1 MRSNIWTR
9 ALLVIMMT
17 VMMTVVAVAYWRW
30 NSRIMEK
37 NVSFRSEIFTTATQS
52 ELKEEDVPTLHQ
64 LNEEYSRVARVV
76 ERVLVSIDTTGV
88 TSVAQ
93 PSEDGQSMIEKRL
106 AVHGLGSG
114 VIVSKEGHI
123 ITAYHVIQN
132 KHALRVTLS
141 NGKSVSVYLMGV
153 DPELD
158 IAVLKVDTPKM
169 NFEPLPFGNSDNI
182 VPGMIVLACGN
193 PYGLGATISRGIISA
208 RERKLVDSGLDLIQ
222 TDAPIFPGNSGGPL
236 VNIRGEIIGINK
248 SVLPNT
254 EKNYA
259 GIGFAIPSNLV
270 QHTFEQICQHGRPMR
285 GYLGLDI
292 VPNTPPLRSFLDY
305 HEAGGAVVNV
315 VKPGSPAE
323 QAGLQTGDV
332 MLSFNEVPIQTVE
345 DISNHIENLSIGD
358 KFRLKIWR
366 KGQRMNVI
374 LKVGDSI
381 LQNAPSPWADFMEGV
396 GMHLR
401 ELTAEEQSIGARGL
415 LVIQV
420 NPKKSVGHILQAG
433 DMVFAVNHQSV
444 SSMEV
449 LVKALREGPA
459 LLTVSRDGQQFNVK
473 VDARPVSEKTL
484 LPRIPTA
491 TRSNAIL
498 PREL

>member
-1 MRSNIWTR
+1 
-9 ALLVIMMT
+9 MMT

-30 NSRIMEK
+30 ESRVMER
-37 NVSFRSEIFTTATQS
+37 NISFRTEVFTMAQES
-52 ELKEEDVPTLHQ
+52 ELKNKDVPILHQ
-64 LNEEYSRVARVV
+64 LNEEYSKVAQLV

-88 TSVAQ
+88 TSVSQ
-93 PSEDGQSMIEKRL
+93 PSEDGQSMVEKRL

-114 VIVSKEGHI
+114 VIVSREGHI

-141 NGKSVSVYLMGV
+141 NGKSVSVTLVGV

-158 IAVLKVDTPKM
+158 IAVLKVDTQDNQKVEF
-169 NFEPLPFGNSDNI
+169 NPLPFGNSDKV

-193 PYGLGATISRGIISA
+193 PYGLGTTVSRGIISA

-222 TDAPIFPGNSGGPL
+222 TDASIFPGNSGGPL
-236 VNIRGEIIGINK
+236 INIRGEIIGINK
-248 SVLPNT
+248 SILPNT

-270 QHTFEQICQHGRPMR
+270 QHSFQQICVHGRPMR

-292 VPNTPPLRSFLDY
+292 VPNTPPIRSFLDY
-305 HEAGGAVVNV
+305 HEATGAVVNM
-315 VKPGSPAE
+315 VKAGSPAE

-332 MLSFNEVPIQTVE
+332 VLNFNEVPILNVE
-345 DISNHIENLSIGD
+345 DVLTRIENLSIGD

-366 KGQRMNVI
+366 KGQKMNLVV
-374 LKVGDSI
+374 KVGDRI
-381 LQNAPSPWADFMEGV
+381 LQNAPTPWSDFMDGV

-415 LVIQV
+415 LVIHV
-420 NPKKSVGHILQAG
+420 DTKKSVGQILQAG

-444 SSMEV
+444 SSMET
-449 LVKALREGPA
+449 LAKSLKEGPA

-484 LPRIPTA
+484 LPRVPTA
-491 TRSNAIL
+491 TRSNAII

>member
-1 MRSNIWTR
+1 
-9 ALLVIMMT
+9 MMT
-17 VMMTVVAVAYWRW
+17 MMMTIVAVAYWRW
-30 NSRIMEK
+30 NSRVTK
-37 NVSFRSEIFTTATQS
+37 KSVSFRSEVFTTAQQP
-52 ELKEEDVPTLHQ
+52 ELKKEDVPILSQ
-64 LNEEYSRVARVV
+64 LNEEYMRVARLV
-76 ERVLVSIDTTGV
+76 ERVLVSIDATGV
-88 TSVAQ
+88 TNIAQ
-93 PSEDGQSMIEKRL
+93 PSEDGQFMVEKRL
-106 AVHGLGSG
+106 AVHGVGSG
-114 VIVSKEGHI
+114 VIVTEEGHI

-141 NGKSVSVYLMGV
+141 NGKSVSVHLVGV

-158 IAVLKVDTPKM
+158 IAVLKVDNQM
-169 NFEPLPFGNSDNI
+169 NFNPLPFGNSDNI
-182 VPGMIVLACGN
+182 ASGMIVLACGN
-193 PYGLGATISRGIISA
+193 PYGLGTTVTHGIISA
-208 RERKLVDSGLDLIQ
+208 RERKLMDSGLDLIQ
-222 TDAPIFPGNSGGPL
+222 MDANIFPGSSGGPL
-236 VNIRGEIIGINK
+236 INIRGEIIGINK

-254 EKNYA
+254 GKSST

-270 QHTFEQICQHGRPMR
+270 QHTFQQICEHGRPMR

-332 MLSFNEVPIQTVE
+332 MLSFNEVPIQTIQDVL
-345 DISNHIENLSIGD
+345 DRIENLSIGD

-366 KGQRMNVI
+366 KGQRMNLT

-381 LQNAPSPWADFMEGV
+381 LQNAPSPWADFMDGV

-401 ELTAEEQSIGARGL
+401 ELTAEEQAIGARGL
-415 LVIQV
+415 LIIQV
-420 NPKKSVGHILQAG
+420 DPKKSVSQILQAG
-433 DMVFAVNHQSV
+433 DMVFAVNHQGV
-444 SSMEV
+444 SAMDV
-449 LVKALREGPA
+449 LVEALREGPA

-491 TRSNAIL
+491 TKINAIM

>member
-1 MRSNIWTR
+1 
-9 ALLVIMMT
+9 MMT
-17 VMMTVVAVAYWRW
+17 VMMTVVSVAYWRW
-30 NSRIMEK
+30 NSRVTEK
-37 NVSFRSEIFTTATQS
+37 NVSFRSEVFTMAQQS
-52 ELKEEDVPTLHQ
+52 ELKEEDVPILHQ
-64 LNEEYSRVARVV
+64 LNEEYSRVARLV

-88 TSVAQ
+88 TSVPQ
-93 PSEDGQSMIEKRL
+93 PSEDGESMIEKRL

-114 VIVSKEGHI
+114 VIVTEEGHI

-141 NGKSVSVYLMGV
+141 NGKSVSVRLVGV

-158 IAVLKVDTPKM
+158 IAVLQVENPMAFT
-169 NFEPLPFGNSDNI
+169 PLPFGNSDEI
-182 VPGMIVLACGN
+182 APGMIVLACGN
-193 PYGLGATISRGIISA
+193 PYGLGTTVSRGIISA

-222 TDAPIFPGNSGGPL
+222 TDASIFPGNSGGPL
-236 VNIRGEIIGINK
+236 INIRGEIIGINK
-248 SVLPNT
+248 SVLPNV

-270 QHTFEQICQHGRPMR
+270 VHSFEQICRHGRPLR

-292 VPNTPPLRSFLDY
+292 VRNTPPLRSFLDY
-305 HEAGGAVVNV
+305 HEAGGAVVNI

-332 MLSFNEVPIQTVE
+332 MLSFNEVPIQTDKDVK
-345 DISNHIENLSIGD
+345 DHIENLSIGD

-366 KGQRMNVI
+366 KGQKMNVT

-381 LQNAPSPWADFMEGV
+381 LKNVPSPWEDFMEGV

-420 NPKKSVGHILQAG
+420 NPKKSVGQILQAG

-444 SSMEV
+444 STMDA
-449 LVKALREGPA
+449 LVRALREGPA

-491 TRSNAIL
+491 TKSNAIM

>member
-1 MRSNIWTR
+1 
-9 ALLVIMMT
+9 MMT

-30 NSRIMEK
+30 DSRVTERNI
-37 NVSFRSEIFTTATQS
+37 SFRSEVFTTAQES
-52 ELKEEDVPTLHQ
+52 ELKDTDIPTLHQ
-64 LNEEYSRVARVV
+64 LNEEYSKVAQLV

-88 TSVAQ
+88 TNVTQ
-93 PSEDGQSMIEKRL
+93 PSEDGQSVIEKRL

-114 VIVSKEGHI
+114 VIVTKEGHI

-141 NGKSVSVYLMGV
+141 DGRSRLRTSGRRGPGTGHRRAESGQAGQPDDLQSSSLRQQRQSGSRH
-153 DPELD
+153 DRSGLRQ
-158 IAVLKVDTPKM
+158 
-169 NFEPLPFGNSDNI
+169 PLRTGHDGF
-182 VPGMIVLACGN
+182 
-193 PYGLGATISRGIISA
+193 TRHHQR
-208 RERKLVDSGLDLIQ
+208 RERKLMDSGLDLIQ
-222 TDAPIFPGNSGGPL
+222 TDASIFPGNSGGPL
-236 VNIRGEIIGINK
+236 INIRGEIIGINK
-248 SVLPNT
+248 SILPNT
-254 EKNYA
+254 EKSYT

-270 QHTFEQICQHGRPMR
+270 QHSFQQICVHGRPMR

-305 HEAGGAVVNV
+305 HEATGAVVNM
-315 VKPGSPAE
+315 VKSGSPAE
-323 QAGLQTGDV
+323 QAGLRTGDV
-332 MLSFNEVPIQTVE
+332 MLNFNEVPILNVQDVL
-345 DISNHIENLSIGD
+345 DRIENLSIGD

-366 KGQRMNVI
+366 KGQKMNLT

-381 LQNAPSPWADFMEGV
+381 LQNAPSPWADFMDGV

-420 NPKKSVGHILQAG
+420 NPKKSVGQILQTG

-444 SSMEV
+444 STMEA

-491 TRSNAIL
+491 TKNNAIL

>member
-1 MRSNIWTR
+1 
-9 ALLVIMMT
+9 MMT

-30 NSRIMEK
+30 ESRVTERNI
-37 NVSFRSEIFTTATQS
+37 SFRSEVFTTAQES
-52 ELKEEDVPTLHQ
+52 ELKDTDIPTLHQ
-64 LNEEYSRVARVV
+64 LNEEYSKVAQLV

-88 TSVAQ
+88 TNVTQ
-93 PSEDGQSMIEKRL
+93 PSEDGQSVIEKRL

-114 VIVSKEGHI
+114 VIVTKEGHI

-141 NGKSVSVYLMGV
+141 DGRSVSVHLVGV

-158 IAVLKVDTPKM
+158 IAVLKVDKPDNQTTF
-169 NFEPLPFGNSDNI
+169 NPLPFGNSDK
-182 VPGMIVLACGN
+182 VAPGMIVLACGN
-193 PYGLGATISRGIISA
+193 PYGLGTTVSRGIISA
-208 RERKLVDSGLDLIQ
+208 RERKLMDSGLDLIQ
-222 TDAPIFPGNSGGPL
+222 TDASIFPGNSGGPL
-236 VNIRGEIIGINK
+236 INIRGEIIGINK
-248 SVLPNT
+248 SILPNT
-254 EKNYA
+254 EKSYT

-270 QHTFEQICQHGRPMR
+270 QHSFQQICVHGRPMR

-305 HEAGGAVVNV
+305 HEATGAVVNM
-315 VKPGSPAE
+315 VKSGSPAE
-323 QAGLQTGDV
+323 QAGLRTGDV
-332 MLSFNEVPIQTVE
+332 MLNFNEVPILNVQDVL
-345 DISNHIENLSIGD
+345 DRIENLSIGD

-366 KGQRMNVI
+366 KGQKMNLT

-401 ELTAEEQSIGARGL
+401 ELMAEEQSIGARGL

-420 NPKKSVGHILQAG
+420 NPKKSVGQILQTG

-444 SSMEV
+444 STMEA

-491 TRSNAIL
+491 TKSNAIL

>member
-1 MRSNIWTR
+1 
-9 ALLVIMMT
+9 MMT

-30 NSRIMEK
+30 DSRVTERNI
-37 NVSFRSEIFTTATQS
+37 SFRSEVFTTAQES
-52 ELKEEDVPTLHQ
+52 ELKDTDIPTLHQ
-64 LNEEYSRVARVV
+64 LNEEYSKVAQLV

-88 TSVAQ
+88 TNVTQ
-93 PSEDGQSMIEKRL
+93 PSEDGQSVIEKRL

-114 VIVSKEGHI
+114 VIVTKEGH

-141 NGKSVSVYLMGV
+141 DGRSVSVHLVGV

-158 IAVLKVDTPKM
+158 IAVLKVDKPDNQTTF
-169 NFEPLPFGNSDNI
+169 NPLPFGNSDK
-182 VPGMIVLACGN
+182 VAPGMIVLACGN
-193 PYGLGATISRGIISA
+193 PYGLGTTVSRGIISA
-208 RERKLVDSGLDLIQ
+208 RERKLMDSGLDLIQ
-222 TDAPIFPGNSGGPL
+222 TDASIFPGNSGGPL
-236 VNIRGEIIGINK
+236 INIRGEIIGINK
-248 SVLPNT
+248 SILPNT
-254 EKNYA
+254 EKSYT

-270 QHTFEQICQHGRPMR
+270 QHSFQQICVHGRPMR

-305 HEAGGAVVNV
+305 HEATGAVVNM
-315 VKPGSPAE
+315 VKSGSPAE
-323 QAGLQTGDV
+323 QAGLRTGDV
-332 MLSFNEVPIQTVE
+332 MLNFNEVPILNVQDVL
-345 DISNHIENLSIGD
+345 DRIENLSIGD

-366 KGQRMNVI
+366 KGQKMNLT

-381 LQNAPSPWADFMEGV
+381 LQNAPSPWADFMDGV

-420 NPKKSVGHILQAG
+420 NPKKSVGQILQTG

-444 SSMEV
+444 STMEA

-491 TRSNAIL
+491 TKNNAIL

>member
-1 MRSNIWTR
+1 
-9 ALLVIMMT
+9 MMT
-17 VMMTVVAVAYWRW
+17 VMMTVVSVAYWRW
-30 NSRIMEK
+30 NSRVTEK
-37 NVSFRSEIFTTATQS
+37 NVSFRSEVFTLAQQP
-52 ELKEEDVPTLHQ
+52 ELKEEDIPVLHQ
-64 LNEEYSRVARVV
+64 LNEEYSRVARLV

-88 TSVAQ
+88 TSVPQ
-93 PSEDGQSMIEKRL
+93 PSEDGDFMIEKRL
-106 AVHGLGSG
+106 TVHGLGSG
-114 VIVSKEGHI
+114 VIVTEEGHI

-141 NGKSVSVYLMGV
+141 NGKSVSVRLVGV

-158 IAVLKVDTPKM
+158 IAVLQVENPMT
-169 NFEPLPFGNSDNI
+169 FTPLPFGNSDEI
-182 VPGMIVLACGN
+182 ALGMIVLACGN
-193 PYGLGATISRGIISA
+193 PYGLGTTVSRGIISA
-208 RERKLVDSGLDLIQ
+208 RERKLVDSGINLIQ
-222 TDAPIFPGNSGGPL
+222 TDASIFPGNSGGPL

-248 SVLPNT
+248 SVLPNA

-270 QHTFEQICQHGRPMR
+270 MHSFEQICKHGRPMK

-292 VPNTPPLRSFLDY
+292 VRNTPPLRSFLDY
-305 HEAGGAVVNV
+305 HEAGGAVINI
-315 VKPGSPAE
+315 VKHGSPAE

-332 MLSFNEVPIQTVE
+332 ILSFNEVPIQTDEEVKE
-345 DISNHIENLSIGD
+345 RIENLSIGD
-358 KFRLKIWR
+358 KFWLKVWR
-366 KGQRMNVI
+366 KGQKMNVT

-381 LQNAPSPWADFMEGV
+381 LKNVPSPWEDFMEGV

-420 NPKKSVGHILQAG
+420 NPKKSVGQILQAG

-444 SSMEV
+444 STKEA

-484 LPRIPTA
+484 LPRIPEA
-491 TRSNAIL
+491 TKGNAII
-498 PREL
+498 PHEL

>member
-1 MRSNIWTR
+1 
-9 ALLVIMMT
+9 MMGM
-17 VMMTVVAVAYWRW
+17 MMTVVAVAYWRW
-30 NSRIMEK
+30 NSHVSEK
-37 NVSFRSEIFTTATQS
+37 SVSFRSEVFTTAQEP
-52 ELKEEDVPTLHQ
+52 ELKEKDVPILNQ
-64 LNEEYSRVARVV
+64 LNEEYSRVARLV

-88 TSVAQ
+88 TNVAQ
-93 PSEDGQSMIEKRL
+93 PSEDGQFMVEKRL

-114 VIVSKEGHI
+114 VIVTREGHI

-141 NGKSVSVYLMGV
+141 NGKSVSVHLVGV

-158 IAVLKVDTPKM
+158 IAVLKVDNQM
-169 NFEPLPFGNSDNI
+169 SFNPLPFGNSDDI
-182 VPGMIVLACGN
+182 APGMIVLACGN
-193 PYGLGATISRGIISA
+193 PYGLGTTVSRGIISA
-208 RERKLVDSGLDLIQ
+208 RERKLVDTGLDLIQ
-222 TDAPIFPGNSGGPL
+222 TDASIFPGNSGGPL
-236 VNIRGEIIGINK
+236 INIRGEIIGINK

-254 EKNYA
+254 DKNYA

-270 QHTFEQICQHGRPMR
+270 QHTFQQICEHGRPMR

-332 MLSFNEVPIQTVE
+332 MLSFNEVPIQTIQDVL
-345 DISNHIENLSIGD
+345 DRIENLSIGD

-366 KGQRMNVI
+366 RGQKMNVT

-381 LQNAPSPWADFMEGV
+381 LQNAPSPWADFMDGV

-420 NPKKSVGHILQAG
+420 DAKKSVGQILQAG

-444 SSMEV
+444 STMDV

-473 VDARPVSEKTL
+473 VDVSPVSEKTL
-484 LPRIPTA
+484 MPRVPTA
-491 TRSNAIL
+491 TKTSAIL
-498 PREL
+498 PQEL